1 VAAKGSFKHVRHA
14 LAAVESAP
22 TALEALDAIRRLTE
36 AVEAL
41 EIETVASARR
51 QGGTWTRIG
60 AVYGT
65 SKQAAQRRFRHAL
78 GREHAHD

>member
-1 VAAKGSFKHVRHA
+1 MATKGSFKHVRHV
-14 LAAVESAP
+14 LDAVERAP
-22 TALEALDAIRRLTE
+22 TALEALDAVRRLTE

-41 EIETVASARR
+41 EIETVASVRR

-78 GREHAHD
+78 SRGHPHD